1 MSGRMIVGK
10 VIEIWRYP
18 VKSMGGEQLAR
29 CTAGERGIPGDRGW
43 ALRDE
48 VAQEIRGAKK
58 FPALMRCHARYV
70 EEPAGGRI
78 PPAEITLP
86 DGTRVRSDRSE
97 AATRL
102 SALLD
107 RRVTLWPLEPADNE
121 AHYRRGVPD
130 NPDMMA
136 ELREMFGR
144 LEDEPMPDLS
154 PIPQELFTYT
164 SIPGTYFDVL
174 PLHLLTTATLDAL
187 AARNGSSRFD
197 RRRFRPNFLIE
208 TAPGRTGYAELDWC
222 GRTITVGGARVK
234 VEYPTV
240 RCSMTTQPTGDLPKD
255 PQVLR
260 TIVRDAEQNVGVY
273 AEVAAA
279 GPVAVGDVVEVSG

>member
-29 CTAGERGIPGDRGW
+29 CTVGDRGIPGDRGW

-58 FPALMRCHARYV
+58 FPALMRCEARYV
-70 EEPAGGRI
+70 EEPADNRI
-78 PPAEITLP
+78 PPAEIALP

-97 AATRL
+97 AAARL

-107 RRVTLWPLEPADNE
+107 RRVTLWPLEPAENE
-121 AHYRRGVPD
+121 THYRRGMPD

-136 ELREMFGR
+136 ELRELFGR

-174 PLHLLTTATLDAL
+174 PLHVLTTATLDAL
-187 AARNGSSRFD
+187 AARNPSSRFD

-208 TAPGRTGYAELDWC
+208 TERGRTGFAELDWC

-273 AEVAAA
+273 AGVATA
-279 GPVAVGDVVEVSG
+279 GPVAVGDVVELTD